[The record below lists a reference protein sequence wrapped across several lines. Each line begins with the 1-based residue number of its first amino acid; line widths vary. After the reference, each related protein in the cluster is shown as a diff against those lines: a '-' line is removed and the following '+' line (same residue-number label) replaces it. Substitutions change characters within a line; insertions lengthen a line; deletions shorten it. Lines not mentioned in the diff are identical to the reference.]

1 MTVGIFPFGQPVLDV
16 VQKDRSTKKVFILGV
31 YASAVHA
38 QWVNINGKTLVN
50 ALAVAS
56 EPTIFWRGEHA
67 DSIIANIKIPED
79 LGVLLPA
86 RQDFNGP
93 SGIALDNLILN
104 PMGLDRQDAW
114 LCDLVPHSCVN
125 QPQCRALEREY
136 NPLLGQYNLPI
147 PSVPRLP
154 NPLSNEVRLH
164 SILKEIIES
173 KANTLILLG
182 DLPIRWFLSY
192 FDNRWK
198 KLSDF
203 GLEKGSYGHLHD
215 TRLGNLDIKV
225 LAVAH
230 PRQIAKL
237 GRSSKFWYDT
247 HAAWVEN
254 VACKLPQVIM

>member
-38 QWVNINGKTLVN
+38 RWVNINGETLVN

-67 DSIIANIKIPED
+67 DSIIANILIPKK
-79 LGVLLPA
+79 LGILLPA

-125 QPQCRALEREY
+125 GSQSLALAREY
-136 NPLLGQYNLPI
+136 NPLVDQYNLPI
-147 PSVPRLP
+147 PSVPNLP
-154 NPLSNEVRLH
+154 KPLSNVARLQ
-164 SILKEIIES
+164 SILKEFIES
-173 KANTLILLG
+173 KAKTLILLG

-203 GLEKGSYGHLHD
+203 GLEKRSYGHLHD

-237 GRSSKFWYDT
+237 GRSSKFWYET
-247 HAAWVEN
+247 HADWIEN
-254 VACKLPQVIM
+254 DAYKLTQDI